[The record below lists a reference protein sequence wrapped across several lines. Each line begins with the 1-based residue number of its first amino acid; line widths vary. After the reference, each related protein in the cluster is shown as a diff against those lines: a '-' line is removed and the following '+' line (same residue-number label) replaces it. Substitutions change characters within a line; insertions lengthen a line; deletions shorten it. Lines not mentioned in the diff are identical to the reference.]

1 MENLI
6 AIVVWC
12 AKSGASQHWQAP
24 FGTHLFY
31 RAAIR
36 PMVNCYEVHSIACLP
51 LSAQLQSGRREPRGA
66 EERVN
71 PSFISIVSVF
81 VTFNRIK
88 CYISTERHPLAEYNT
103 HTQSAPHRT
112 QHQPLEYNNGT
123 ILNQLQNA
131 HFTGFQ
137 SSRHKSSS
145 FCKINLVLGRILCPH
160 SSYDSSI

>member
-6 AIVVWC
+6 ASGWC

-51 LSAQLQSGRREPRGA
+51 ASLSSAQLQSGWREPRGA

-88 CYISTERHPLAEYNT
+88 CYISRERHPLAEYNT
-103 HTQSAPHRT
+103 HTQSTLHRT
-112 QHQPLEYNNGT
+112 APNTRLTTGKFLTNFKRPQHT
-123 ILNQLQNA
+123 
-131 HFTGFQ
+131 
-137 SSRHKSSS
+137 RHKS
-145 FCKINLVLGRILCPH
+145 FIFGYEQRH
-160 SSYDSSI
+160 AQ